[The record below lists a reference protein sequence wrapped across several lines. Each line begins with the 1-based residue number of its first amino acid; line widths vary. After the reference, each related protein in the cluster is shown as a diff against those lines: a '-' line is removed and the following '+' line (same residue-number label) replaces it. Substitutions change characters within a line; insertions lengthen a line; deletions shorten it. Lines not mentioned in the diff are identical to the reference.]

1 MNNGAY
7 DKSQVATIVD
17 STCTMLEALQPRIV
31 RCFEV
36 KTPLIVYADAAF
48 EGGVATWGA
57 ILFDRHSGRTV
68 VHWGSIDPSLIS
80 AWQALSGEQIIS
92 QAEAYAVLV
101 LRFRYS
107 DTLMNRPSLWFIDN
121 EAARFSLIKGASP
134 SLSMFLIVREI
145 SFIDASQPTGAWYE
159 RVASPSNIADLPS
172 RGEHLKAC
180 ELLHGTPKGDIV
192 LSDGI
197 MRHLQ
202 TRSFDELLAR

>member
-1 MNNGAY
+1 M
-7 DKSQVATIVD
+7 
-17 STCTMLEALQPRIV
+17 
-31 RCFEV
+31 
-36 KTPLIVYADAAF
+36 
-48 EGGVATWGA
+48 
-57 ILFDRHSGRTV
+57 
-68 VHWGSIDPSLIS
+68 HWGSIDPSLIS

-145 SFIDASQPTGAWYE
+145 SFIDGSQPTGAWYE
-159 RVASPSNIADLPS
+159 RVASLSNIADLPS

-180 ELLHGTPKGDIV
+180 ELVSGTPKGDIL
-192 LSDGI
+192 LSDAI
-197 MRHLQ
+197 MRRLQ